1 LSQDGQRAV
10 VQAVRE
16 NSIRVDVPV
25 PEPDRLPPEGKKM
38 INPQGEEMSPLRIT
52 INKIAREIFK

>member
-1 LSQDGQRAV
+1 MVQV
-10 VQAVRE
+10 VQE

-25 PEPDRLPPEGKKM
+25 PKLDRAPPEGKKSSTRKAKNM
-38 INPQGEEMSPLRIT
+38 TPQRLT